1 MPTMMQETFKPLNG
15 QMQNHFTL
23 DVSIP
28 WRTSPSALHLQPAE
42 LRKVSG
48 TVGPLCHKATW
59 NHGPGRGMIHGK
71 NHHPVLP
78 VLWEN
83 CWNML
88 KFHYH
93 GHPKMDVQYSIPV
106 PWRADFL
113 VCQLSLFIVFR
124 TTSACSHS
132 CWHLVYQSN
141 YPEKMLCSSSLMAR
155 GRYEWL
161 ATI

>member
-1 MPTMMQETFKPLNG
+1 
-15 QMQNHFTL
+15 MQNHFTL

-48 TVGPLCHKATW
+48 TVGQLCHKATW

-83 CWNML
+83 C
-88 KFHYH
+88 
-93 GHPKMDVQYSIPV
+93 
-106 PWRADFL
+106 
-113 VCQLSLFIVFR
+113 
-124 TTSACSHS
+124 
-132 CWHLVYQSN
+132 
-141 YPEKMLCSSSLMAR
+141 
-155 GRYEWL
+155 
-161 ATI
+161 